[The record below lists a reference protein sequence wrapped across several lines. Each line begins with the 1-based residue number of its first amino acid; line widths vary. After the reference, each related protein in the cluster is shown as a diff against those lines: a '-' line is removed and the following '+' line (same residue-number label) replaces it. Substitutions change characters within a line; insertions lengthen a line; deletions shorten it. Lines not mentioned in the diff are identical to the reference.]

1 MHLPHRISA
10 IGAIVGYLHA
20 GHQHRITACSRNI
33 LVEKGDIAQIVTLEF
48 LPVALVGIE
57 IDKQWMPL
65 TGPVI
70 GRQQQPVVAILV
82 FARFARSEEHTSELQ
97 SLMRNSYA
105 VFCLKKK

>member
-1 MHLPHRISA
+1 MRISDWSSD
-10 IGAIVGYLHA
+10 V
-20 GHQHRITACSRNI
+20 CSS
-33 LVEKGDIAQIVTLEF
+33 DLEF

-82 FARFARSEEHTSELQ
+82 FARFAACQQDRFCFADTSQVFVETVQRSGTGPVADHKHIVAIGPLALEPH
-97 SLMRNSYA
+97 RNSDRTS
-105 VFCLKKK
+105 VV